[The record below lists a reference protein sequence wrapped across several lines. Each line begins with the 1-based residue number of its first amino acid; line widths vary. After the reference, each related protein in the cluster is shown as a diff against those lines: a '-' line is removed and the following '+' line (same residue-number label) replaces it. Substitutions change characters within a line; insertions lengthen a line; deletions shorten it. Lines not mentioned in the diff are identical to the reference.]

1 MNITF
6 KLISRSNPSG
16 SRSNPLGSRSN
27 LDYLSRILKLSAL
40 SCALVLTTFNVG
52 QATEDNINTN
62 NNSYNYTD
70 ISPDKHLQLA
80 KQEFSKLENR
90 VQIKLPEDN
99 MPILKRTNET
109 FSHVSTVLQNLI
121 NSVDSQL
128 KIFKPEVVL
137 QQAIEYC
144 FLDLRDISK
153 QLNNIKNDLNIDYLT
168 KKRSQ
173 KQIKKLDLVFKQ
185 CLKIVCHLITYRS
198 TK

>member
-1 MNITF
+1 MYWIGYCFINR
-6 KLISRSNPSG
+6 KSCNNR
-16 SRSNPLGSRSN
+16 RSRSN
-27 LDYLSRILKLSAL
+27 LNYLLRTLKLSAL
-40 SCALVLTTFNVG
+40 SCALVLTTFNAG

>member
-70 ISPDKHLQLA
+70 ISSDKYLQLA
-80 KQEFSKLENR
+80 KQEFSKLEDI
-90 VQIKLPEDN
+90 VKTKLPEDN
-99 MPILKRTNET
+99 IPILKNTNET
-109 FSHVSTVLQNLI
+109 LSVVSNTMQNLI
-121 NSVDSQL
+121 INVDSQS
-128 KIFKPEVVL
+128 KIFTSECVL
-137 QQAIEYC
+137 QQALVHC
-144 FLDLRDISK
+144 FSMLDYNRE
-153 QLNNIKNDLNIDYLT
+153 QLKNEKNDPGIDYLT
-168 KKRSQ
+168 KKRLQ
-173 KQIKKLDLVFKQ
+173 KQINKLHLVYEQ